1 MGCYVAHDHPG
12 ELMAASD
19 RLFFLG
25 VDYPCPA
32 AHCAPKGTSLFHVG
46 SEFRRHDMG
55 FEEALFAAALAGGYL
70 LWGMFKPR
78 LGVFVAS
85 IATLY
90 GPIRFAL
97 DQLRVRE
104 GVGAD
109 PRTLGLTPAQ
119 YAAIAVTV
127 IGLGVWVYVLR
138 QPAQLPTGEPA
149 SPAVPATKAESAEPA
164 GSSEAAKSDAAD
176 AKSDAANA

>member
-19 RLFFLG
+19 RLYFLG

-32 AHCAPKGTSLFHVG
+32 AHCAPKGTGLFHVG
-46 SEFRRHDMG
+46 AEFRRHDMG
-55 FEEALFAAALAGGYL
+55 FEEGLFAAALAGGYL

-97 DQLRVRE
+97 DQLRVRD
-104 GVGAD
+104 GIGAD
-109 PRTLGLTPAQ
+109 PRALGLTPAQ
-119 YAAIAVTV
+119 YAAIAVTG
-127 IGLGVWVYVLR
+127 IGLGLWVYVLR
-138 QPAQLPTGEPA
+138 QPAQPPTAEPA
-149 SPAVPATKAESAEPA
+149 SPAAPATKTESAEA
-164 GSSEAAKSDAAD
+164 AASAEAVKADAKSDAAD
-176 AKSDAANA
+176 A